1 MTLKFRILAPAAGVL
16 LLLPS
21 LRSAPLAD
29 YLARAP
35 FPMPRI
41 AEPSF
46 PARNFPIA
54 DYGAVGDGHTL
65 NTRAIA
71 RAIAA
76 CAQAGGG
83 HVVVPA
89 GLWLTGPIVLQA
101 GVDLHTEAGALV
113 QFTADHSVY
122 AMVVRPGR
130 DTYTAQSEI
139 SAGQANNIALTGPG
153 VFDGAGDTWRPARHN
168 KATDL
173 QWAAMLAKGDT
184 VSGNGAD
191 WWPSRQALAGEDYL
205 AGLAQKPGPRTAAD
219 YVPARDFLR
228 SAMISLHDCDNVL
241 IAGPTFR
248 NSPSGILSP
257 NHCNNLIIRDA
268 SFLNE
273 WWAQN
278 GDGLDLANCHGTA
291 VYRCTF
297 STGDDAICM
306 KAEGQSPYPGEAGL
320 RYVIVAECT
329 VYHGHGG
336 FVVGGT
342 TESGMADLWCTQC
355 VFDGTDV
362 GIRVK
367 SGLGHGGLVHAVT
380 VDHIYMHDIANG
392 AIDFNTFYD
401 NTPVTNAKVKVE
413 LGRDPAKTPEFRDIR
428 ISDVY
433 CLGAG
438 AAISLTGLHQR
449 PLHDITIRHCEITAQ
464 KGFSAVDAADITL
477 QAVKIHAAKGP
488 PVKEK
493 DTSNIRFLD

>member
-1 MTLKFRILAPAAGVL
+1 MKPQFRILFLGAGA
-16 LLLPS
+16 LLPLFG
-21 LRSAPLAD
+21 LRGAPLAD

-35 FPMPRI
+35 FPMPRM
-41 AEPSF
+41 AEPAFPDRSF
-46 PARNFPIA
+46 PVT

-65 NTRAIA
+65 NTAAFA

-76 CAQAGGG
+76 CARAGGG

-89 GLWLTGPIVLQA
+89 GLWLTGPIVLRS

-113 QFTADHSVY
+113 QFTADHSAY

-130 DTYTAQSEI
+130 DTYTTQSEI
-139 SAGQANNIALTGPG
+139 SAGHADSIALTGPG
-153 VFDGAGDTWRPARHN
+153 IYDGAGDTWRPARRN
-168 KATDL
+168 KATDQ
-173 QWAAMLAKGDT
+173 QWAALLARSDA

-191 WWPSRQALAGEDYL
+191 WWPSRQAMEGEDYL
-205 AGLAQKPGPRTAAD
+205 ASLAQKPGPRTAAD
-219 YVPARDFLR
+219 YLPARDYLR
-228 SAMISLHDCDNVL
+228 SAMISIHDCANVL

-257 NHCNNLIIRDA
+257 NHCDNLTIRDA
-268 SFLNE
+268 TFLNE

-278 GDGLDLANCHGTA
+278 GDGLDLANCHGAA

-306 KAEGQSPYPGEAGL
+306 KAEGKSPYPGEAGL
-320 RYVIVAECT
+320 RYVVVAECT

-342 TESGMADLWCTQC
+342 TESGMDDLWCTHC

-367 SGLGHGGLVHAVT
+367 SGLGHGGLVHGVT
-380 VDHIYMHDIANG
+380 VDHIAMHDIANG

-413 LGRDPAKTPEFRDIR
+413 LPRDPAKTPEFRDVK

-449 PLHDITIRHCEITAQ
+449 PLHDITIERCEITAR
-464 KGFSAVDAADITL
+464 KGFSAVDAADVTL
-477 QAVKIHAAKGP
+477 KAVKIHSSEGP
-488 PVKEK
+488 PVREK
-493 DTSNIRFLD
+493 DTRNIRFVD